1 MTILATNL
9 HSFRCTRHLGMRQSR
24 EPLAQAIRHGQH
36 TEKSR
41 PPDARWKLARR
52 LSARRRLYPPRC
64 FPAAP
69 PDALELL
76 DLSARRQL
84 IPLVTLKWACFVR
97 DFNSGEPANPE
108 RLLRT
113 TFSGRPRL
121 AGVWLRMTLK
131 DETVLEGMAANDLT
145 LLDPAGL
152 LITPP
157 DTRSNTQRIF
167 LPRSG
172 ITELT
177 IVSVIGA
184 SATAAPKRKPPASD
198 RGQAD
203 SLPRRNAQSVV
214 SHRVG

>member
-1 MTILATNL
+1 MASTQKKAVLRMHDGNWLAGYL
-9 HSFRCTRHLGMRQSR
+9 
-24 EPLAQAIRHGQH
+24 
-36 TEKSR
+36 
-41 PPDARWKLARR
+41 
-52 LSARRRLYPPRC
+52 
-64 FPAAP
+64 PAAGFIRRGASP
-69 PDALELL
+69 GLNPDALELL

-84 IPLVTLKWACFVR
+84 IPLATLKWACFVR
-97 DFNSGEPANPE
+97 DFNSGEAANPE

-121 AGVWLRMTLK
+121 AGIWLRMTLK
-131 DETVLEGMAANDLT
+131 DESVLEGVAANDLT

-167 LPRSG
+167 LPRAG

-184 SATAAPKRKPPASD
+184 SNAAAPKRKPPTSD

-203 SLPRRNAQSVV
+203 LFPAVTPRAL
-214 SHRVG
+214 

>member
-1 MTILATNL
+1 HTSPQAGSECETIPRA
-9 HSFRCTRHLGMRQSR
+9 FG
-24 EPLAQAIRHGQH
+24 
-36 TEKSR
+36 
-41 PPDARWKLARR
+41 
-52 LSARRRLYPPRC
+52 LSIPMGSTQKKAVLRMHDGSCLSGYL
-64 FPAAP
+64 PAAGFLRRSAS

-76 DLSARRQL
+76 DLSARCQS
-84 IPLVTLKWACFVR
+84 IPLATLKWACFVR

-113 TFSGRPRL
+113 TFAGRPRL
-121 AGVWLRMTLK
+121 AGIWLRMTLK
-131 DETVLEGMAANDLT
+131 DESVLEGVAANDLT

-167 LPRSG
+167 LPRAA

-184 SATAAPKRKPPASD
+184 SNAAP
-198 RGQAD
+198 
-203 SLPRRNAQSVV
+203 PRRT
-214 SHRVG
+214 R